1 MKRQKSTAMS
11 TFSSL
16 YKRRFSL
23 FRYVPGVYAEL
34 SIIRRFFESTN
45 ELIAKSLVT
54 SHQSIIV
61 FAVSSGGE
69 ECGREISDEPHLT
82 FCSPCSKNAW
92 RSLMV
97 RTPFILIL
105 ILKVCAVAFEAL

>member
-16 YKRRFSL
+16 YKRHFSL
-23 FRYVPGVYAEL
+23 FRYVPGVCAEL
-34 SIIRRFFESTN
+34 SIITRFSESTN
-45 ELIAKSLVT
+45 ELIAKGLVT
-54 SHQSIIV
+54 SHRSIIV
-61 FAVSSGGE
+61 FSVSSGGE
-69 ECGREISDEPHLT
+69 ECGDEISDEPRLT
-82 FCSPCSKNAW
+82 FCSPCSKNVW

-105 ILKVCAVAFEAL
+105 ILKVCVVAFEAL